1 MIYDDEVSF
10 FKDTFFIFT
19 KMFFMKTLLKILITA
34 FIVVALAHLLPGVAI
49 QNYFTGILV
58 AAVLGLMNLIVR
70 PIIVLFTLP
79 VTIVTLG
86 LFLLAINAFIVL
98 MVDGLIGGFVV
109 DGFWWALLFSILLS
123 FFQAVLF
130 SVFEE
135 KKS

>member
-1 MIYDDEVSF
+1 
-10 FKDTFFIFT
+10 
-19 KMFFMKTLLKILITA
+19 MKTILKILITA
-34 FIVVALAHLLPGVAI
+34 FIVVALANLLPGVAI

-86 LFLLAINAFIVL
+86 LFLLVINAFIVL
-98 MVDGLIGGFVV
+98 MVDGLIGGFVI
-109 DGFWWALLFSILLS
+109 DGFWWALFFSILLS
-123 FFQAVLF
+123 FFQAILF
-130 SVFEE
+130 SVFKE

>member
-1 MIYDDEVSF
+1 MSASNFLILE
-10 FKDTFFIFT
+10 KE
-19 KMFFMKTLLKILITA
+19 FFMRTLLKILITA
-34 FIVVALAHLLPGVAI
+34 FIVVALANLLPGVEI
-49 QNYFTGILV
+49 RSYFTGILV

-98 MVDGLIGGFVV
+98 IVDGLIGGFYV
-109 DGFWWALLFSILLS
+109 DGFWWALFFSLLLS
-123 FFQAVLF
+123 FFQTILF
-130 SVFEE
+130 SVFKD

>member
-1 MIYDDEVSF
+1 
-10 FKDTFFIFT
+10 
-19 KMFFMKTLLKILITA
+19 MKTILKILITA
-34 FIVVALAHLLPGVAI
+34 FIVVGLAHLLPGVAI

-86 LFLLAINAFIVL
+86 LFLLVINAFIVL

-130 SVFEE
+130 SVFDE

>member
-1 MIYDDEVSF
+1 MR
-10 FKDTFFIFT
+10 
-19 KMFFMKTLLKILITA
+19 TLLKILITA
-34 FIVVALAHLLPGVAI
+34 FIVVALANLLPGVEI
-49 QNYFTGILV
+49 RSYFTGILV

-98 MVDGLIGGFVV
+98 IVDGLIGGFYV
-109 DGFWWALLFSILLS
+109 DGFWWALFFSLLLS
-123 FFQAVLF
+123 FFQTILF
-130 SVFEE
+130 SVFKD

>member
-1 MIYDDEVSF
+1 LSASNFLILE
-10 FKDTFFIFT
+10 KE
-19 KMFFMKTLLKILITA
+19 FFMRTLLKILITA
-34 FIVVALAHLLPGVAI
+34 FIVVALANLLPGVEI
-49 QNYFTGILV
+49 RSYFTGILV

-98 MVDGLIGGFVV
+98 IVDGLIGGFYV
-109 DGFWWALLFSILLS
+109 DGFWWALFFSLLLS
-123 FFQAVLF
+123 FFQTILF
-130 SVFEE
+130 SVFKD